1 MQLRLLLIA
10 CLACSAYACATDDQP
25 AGAAQPQSSSSRGDG
40 TYRTGS
46 RLPSYDP
53 PGTAASREIS
63 ADDWNDARR
72 TGGNQGNVR

>member
-10 CLACSAYACATDDQP
+10 CLACSTSGCATDGQDQTASAQAP
-25 AGAAQPQSSSSRGDG
+25 ARQEG

-53 PGTAASREIS
+53 PGTAASREVS
-63 ADDWNDARR
+63 RDDWNDDRR
-72 TGGNQGNVR
+72 TGGMQGKWQ

>member
-1 MQLRLLLIA
+1 MPLRLLFVT
-10 CLACSAYACATDDQP
+10 CLACAAYGCATENEP
-25 AGAAQPQSSSSRGDG
+25 AGVAQPSASRNDG
-40 TYRTGS
+40 AYRTGS

-72 TGGNQGNVR
+72 TGGNQGSAR